1 MHGGHGTEARRHASA
16 EYGQCGKQE
25 GRVLYLLIYSD
36 LLIKTAKLRSY
47 NIYTVALY
55 IYAAVCNATI
65 DRS

>member
-36 LLIKTAKLRSY
+36 LLIKLPNLDY
-47 NIYTVALY
+47 INIYTVALY
-55 IYAAVCNATI
+55 VYAVVCNATI